1 MPVGVKF
8 CFPLAAVS
16 PYFAPMIH
24 LVIVSLVWAFSFGLI
39 GNQLAGL
46 PPAWLAWIRLAISAA
61 VFLPFVRRMPAKSAL
76 ALFAI
81 GAVQFGFMYLAYMT
95 SFRYLQSHEVALFT
109 VVTPLFVAG
118 LDDLF
123 GRKFKPW
130 NLVAALL
137 AVCGAGLIKWQSMES
152 AAPLKGI
159 LLVQISNVCFAA
171 GQLAYR
177 AVMARL
183 DKPLS
188 DHRVFFWLH
197 FGGFAVLTPL
207 ALPIALAAT
216 PPAPTFHQ
224 VGRPRLSR
232 RRRVGRLLFPVE
244 PRRALRLRR
253 PARRDE
259 QPQDPPRRR
268 RFALD
273 LPRNRRLAHPPR
285 RLDPLGGRVP
295 PRPPDETSLISPSIR
310 KQFRPY
316 PIALESIADSLIPS
330 EN

>member
-1 MPVGVKF
+1 M
-8 CFPLAAVS
+8 L
-16 PYFAPMIH
+16 Y
-24 LVIVSLVWAFSFGLI
+24 LVVVSLVWAFSFGLI
-39 GNQLAGL
+39 GNELAGL
-46 PPAWLAWIRLAISAA
+46 SPAWMAWIRLAISAA
-61 VFLPFVRRMPAKSAL
+61 VFLPFVRRVPWKTAL
-76 ALFAI
+76 ALFAV

-123 GRKFKPW
+123 GRTFKPW
-130 NLVAALL
+130 NLLAALL
-137 AVCGAGLIKWQSMES
+137 AVGGAGLIKWQSMGS

-183 DKPLS
+183 EKPLA

-216 PPAPTFHQ
+216 PPAPTLHQ
-224 VGRPRLSR
+224 WAVLGYLGLVASGICFFLWNRGARFVSAGQLAVMNNLKIPLGVAVSLY
-232 RRRVGRLLFPVE
+232 VFPETAGLPTLLAGSLLLAAALLPV
-244 PRRALRLRR
+244 RRAA
-253 PARRDE
+253 P
-259 QPQDPPRRR
+259 
-268 RFALD
+268 
-273 LPRNRRLAHPPR
+273 
-285 RLDPLGGRVP
+285 
-295 PRPPDETSLISPSIR
+295 PPDRAAT
-310 KQFRPY
+310 
-316 PIALESIADSLIPS
+316 
-330 EN
+330 